1 MTATLDDLTELFVR
15 LAETPSPSGQERAVA
30 DLIVAEVRAAGLEAH
45 EDDSAPRTGAG
56 AGNLVVRVPGRGAG
70 TPIALCAHMD
80 TVPVAGEIRVVIENG
95 VARSAGETILGADD
109 KAAVTALLALA
120 RDLTAEPPA
129 IPVEIVIT
137 ASEEVGLRG
146 AKELDLALLQADT
159 AFIFDSEG
167 PVGTVIVS
175 APSLSKFTAE
185 FHGRAAHAGIE
196 PEKGRSAIVAAA
208 RATAAMPVGRIDDE
222 TTANVGVVSGG
233 TATNVV
239 PERCRLECEA
249 RSRDRDKLA
258 AQLERM
264 IEVVN
269 VAAADG
275 GVDAT
280 ITIEE
285 DFVGFD
291 LASTERPVSIATAA
305 LTAMGLEPTLI
316 GTGGGADANV
326 FNAKGLPAVN
336 LGVGFANVHSSQES
350 IALARLG
357 QLYELAHGIV
367 RVAGGAEA

>member
-1 MTATLDDLTELFVR
+1 MTATLDDLTALFVR
-15 LAETPSPSGQERAVA
+15 LAETPSPSGRERAVA
-30 DLIVAEVRAAGLEAH
+30 DLIVAEVRAAGLDVH

-56 AGNLVVRVPGRGAG
+56 AGNLIVRVPGRGAG

-80 TVPVAGEIRVVIENG
+80 TVPVEGEVRVVIENG
-95 VARSAGETILGADD
+95 VARSAGDTILGADD
-109 KAAVTALLALA
+109 KAAVTALVALL
-120 RDLTAEPPA
+120 RDLAAEPPQA
-129 IPVEIVIT
+129 PVEVVIT

-146 AKELDLALLQADT
+146 AKEFDLGALDAKA

-167 PVGTVIVS
+167 PLGTVILS

-185 FHGRAAHAGIE
+185 FRGRAAHAGIE

-208 RATAAMPVGRIDDE
+208 RAVAAMPTGRIDAE

-233 TATNVV
+233 SATNVV

-249 RSRDRDKLA
+249 RSRDGDKLT

-264 IEVVN
+264 IEAVN
-269 VAAADG
+269 VAAAES

-291 LASTERPVSIATAA
+291 LGQHDLSVRLAAAA
-305 LTAMGLEPTLI
+305 LADVGLEPVFI

-326 FNAKGLPAVN
+326 FNARGLPAVN
-336 LGVGFANVHSSQES
+336 LGVGLENIHSAQES

-357 QLYELAHGIV
+357 QLYELAHAIV
-367 RVAGGAEA
+367 RAAGAAEA